1 MTNSNRRAAI
11 NKQTYDVFNASRIGP
26 HFSEI
31 LNMSDRI
38 TIRVDGTMKRIIE
51 SIASTER
58 KSASQIIRD
67 ALYDYFEDFEARG

>member
-11 NKQTYDVFNASRIGP
+11 NKRTYDVLKTSKIGP
-26 HFSEI
+26 QFSEI

-51 SIASTER
+51 NIAVTER